1 MLGVTGGVFTPG
13 GLAGSGGP
21 AAITRLVSRLDAV
34 GITFRVDEERAIVP
48 RGGEGGEG
56 GGGAAAP
63 ARRPAWQ
70 SAINAVA
77 LVGWCI
83 ALAMVLAQ
91 WPHVSAEPS
100 TPLMRLTMCIETIC
114 VFEVCQ
120 IAIGAA
126 RGNLILGFVLHYTR
140 VAIALVVFPIVPTHL
155 ASRLVL
161 LAWSRMVRRVVLAV
175 AEPPTNGS
183 IGALALAH
191 GGLFW
196 LKRRAKAAW
205 AQQCSCKAPF
215 EAPPRAS
222 NSTFQCI

>member
-1 MLGVTGGVFTPG
+1 MLGVTGGIFTPA

-21 AAITRLVSRLDAV
+21 AAITRLITRLEAV

-56 GGGAAAP
+56 DEGGGGAAA
-63 ARRPAWQ
+63 AVRRPAWQ
-70 SAINAVA
+70 SALNAVA

-91 WPHVSAEPS
+91 WPHVSAAPS
-100 TPLMRLTMCIETIC
+100 TPLMRLTMCIEMIC

-140 VAIALVVFPIVPTHL
+140 VVIALVVFPIVPTPF
-155 ASRLVL
+155 APRLVL
-161 LAWSRMVRRVVLAV
+161 LAWSRMVLV
-175 AEPPTNGS
+175 
-183 IGALALAH
+183 LAH

-205 AQQCSCKAPF
+205 ALQCSCEAPF
-215 EAPPRAS
+215 EAPPKAS
-222 NSTFQCI
+222 NSTLHCI

>member
-13 GLAGSGGP
+13 ALAGSGGP
-21 AAITRLVSRLDAV
+21 AAITCLVTRLDAV

-56 GGGAAAP
+56 GGGAAA
-63 ARRPAWQ
+63 AVRRPAWQ
-70 SAINAVA
+70 SALNAVA

-91 WPHVSAEPS
+91 WPHVSAAPS
-100 TPLMRLTMCIETIC
+100 TPLMRLTMCIEMIC

-140 VAIALVVFPIVPTHL
+140 VAIALVVFPIVPTHF

-161 LAWSRMVRRVVLAV
+161 LAWSRMVITSSWRRRSR
-175 AEPPTNGS
+175 PPT
-183 IGALALAH
+183 ALRAPWRDDPTTSACPRRPLLA
-191 GGLFW
+191 
-196 LKRRAKAAW
+196 
-205 AQQCSCKAPF
+205 
-215 EAPPRAS
+215 EA
-222 NSTFQCI
+222 

>member
-1 MLGVTGGVFTPG
+1 MLGVTGGIFTPG
-13 GLAGSGGP
+13 GIAGSGGP

-56 GGGAAAP
+56 GGGAAA
-63 ARRPAWQ
+63 AVRRPAWQ
-70 SAINAVA
+70 SALNAVA

-83 ALAMVLAQ
+83 ALAMVLVQ
-91 WPHVSAEPS
+91 WPHVSAAPS
-100 TPLMRLTMCIETIC
+100 TPLMRLTMCIEMIC

-140 VAIALVVFPIVPTHL
+140 VAIALVVFPIVPTHF

-161 LAWSRMVRRVVLAV
+161 LAWSRMETRR
-175 AEPPTNGS
+175 PGGG
-183 IGALALAH
+183 GAAHQQLYGRPGGTTPLLVLAH

-205 AQQCSCKAPF
+205 AL
-215 EAPPRAS
+215 
-222 NSTFQCI
+222 